1 MRLALNK
8 AFTPNNKEISSSVG
22 TLQEKAGSAN
32 KDIKK
37 VEDIAL
43 ELMRK
48 QPETRE
54 QILKGIAD
62 AKEAQATAAKAKEE
76 AESEAAF
83 NKACEDERNARDKE
97 AFFKKQLDRL
107 DYTPRMSEAEYNK
120 HVETVKTT
128 IEKAAEDFRKVAE
141 KAIDELIAAREEYIN
156 LTYDADEALTALD
169 AAANVLQSK
178 HKYRTVKYKNQPSEQ
193 IADPKEWIKHAIRYN
208 GNGKAYELATM
219 DGDKLNEKMLSA
231 WIAAERAGSAEE

>member
-1 MRLALNK
+1 MRLPLNK
-8 AFTPNNKEISSSVG
+8 AFTPNDKEKLSTVG
-22 TLQEKAGSAN
+22 TLQEKAGSVN

-62 AKEAQATAAKAKEE
+62 AKEAQATAAKAKDE
-76 AESEAAF
+76 AENETAF
-83 NKACEDERNARDKE
+83 NKACEDERTAKDKE

-120 HVETVKTT
+120 HVETVKATV
-128 IEKAAEDFRKVAE
+128 EKAAEDFRKVAE
-141 KAIDELIAAREEYIN
+141 KVIDELIDAREEYIN
-156 LTYDADEALTALD
+156 LTYEADEALTALD
-169 AAANVLQSK
+169 VAANVLQTK
-178 HKYRTVKYKNQPSEQ
+178 YRYRTVKYKNQPSEQ
-193 IADPKEWIKHAIRYN
+193 IADPKEWLRHVIRYT
-208 GNGKAYELATM
+208 GNGYGYELVTK
-219 DGDKLNEKMLSA
+219 DGKA
-231 WIAAERAGSAEE
+231 WNKKTLAAWKAAETAGEEE